1 MIDVSALSVK
11 IGAVSALL
19 VLPAAASISF
29 LFRLRDIELT
39 GSETRQRSDCSG
51 GESQH
56 GSPEKVW
63 FLLSMVVFLL
73 FFPCLVWGVK
83 QWCIFFSKVAGLFW
97 KHVSLFFA
105 VSPHRCSF
113 SDRQFTPSPSLLDPA
128 LAPWVPEEEIPTHTS
143 GTPLLYHFFALFHP
157 YLTVFI
163 QSLPEE
169 MYSVLLMCGRFW
181 RGAKMMM
188 TIGRTG
194 EKNPEPRE
202 LLGLLWRLGM
212 KRKKSLM

>member
-1 MIDVSALSVK
+1 MLPIILSASQLPFDVGLIDVTALSVK

-73 FFPCLVWGVK
+73 FPPAWFEVLNSDASFSAKLQGYFENMFPCSLP
-83 QWCIFFSKVAGLFW
+83 FFPTDVPSVIDSSPHHHHSWIQLWPHESRRKKYPLTPQAYPLYINVL
-97 KHVSLFFA
+97 LFF
-105 VSPHRCSF
+105 
-113 SDRQFTPSPSLLDPA
+113 
-128 LAPWVPEEEIPTHTS
+128 IP
-143 GTPLLYHFFALFHP
+143 
-157 YLTVFI
+157 I
-163 QSLPEE
+163 
-169 MYSVLLMCGRFW
+169 
-181 RGAKMMM
+181 
-188 TIGRTG
+188 
-194 EKNPEPRE
+194 
-202 LLGLLWRLGM
+202 
-212 KRKKSLM
+212 